1 METQSTLAMR
11 SSELESVIRKFIVS
25 DLGAIDEDELDTD
38 TNLIASGILDSM
50 SAMRL
55 VNLIETTLE
64 LKIPPK
70 DLLPKNFMTVQAIV
84 SYLESRN

>member
-1 METQSTLAMR
+1 MR